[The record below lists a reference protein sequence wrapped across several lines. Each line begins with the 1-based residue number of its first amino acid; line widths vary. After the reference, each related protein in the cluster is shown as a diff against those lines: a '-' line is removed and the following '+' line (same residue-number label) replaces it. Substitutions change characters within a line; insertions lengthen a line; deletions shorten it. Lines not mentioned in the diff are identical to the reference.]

1 MKASLSLSQA
11 VDFYLC
17 TRRRFGFALKTEERL
32 LRSMVVYSRR
42 VHHQGPL
49 TEAFALE
56 WARLP
61 ADAKPMW
68 WAKRLHAVR
77 GLARFWHTFDPK
89 IQVPSAG
96 VFGPGNCRR
105 PVHIYNAD
113 EISQLL
119 QAATMLRP
127 AQGLRPAAF
136 TTLLGLLACTGMRIS
151 EALNLQLTDFDSS
164 AATLMIRRSKSG
176 QSRVLPLRPS
186 SVQALQSY
194 QRVRQKHCSHANNA
208 AFFLSERGKPL
219 SYEMARAVFRSLREQ
234 LDWVRPPIPRLHDL
248 RHTFAVNRLI
258 AWQRQGGD
266 EVNRNI
272 LALATYL
279 GHRNIRHTYWYL
291 SAMPELLALASKHL
305 MATQRTEARHE

>member
-1 MKASLSLSQA
+1 MKTSLSMSQA
-11 VDFYLC
+11 VEFYLC

-42 VHHQGPL
+42 VHHKGPL

-77 GLARFWHTFDPK
+77 SFARFWQTFDPK
-89 IQVPSAG
+89 IQVPAAG

-105 PVHIYNAD
+105 PVHIYTAD
-113 EISQLL
+113 EISQLF
-119 QAATMLRP
+119 QAARRLRP
-127 AQGLRPAAF
+127 ARGLRPAAF
-136 TTLLGLLACTGMRIS
+136 ITLLGLLTCTGMRIS
-151 EALNLQLTDFDSS
+151 EALNLQLEDFDSA

-176 QSRVLPLRPS
+176 QSRVLPLQPS
-186 SVQALQSY
+186 SVLALQNY
-194 QRVRQKHCSHANNA
+194 QRLRQRHCSHAHSD
-208 AFFLSERGKPL
+208 AFFLTDGGEPL
-219 SYEMARAVFRSLREQ
+219 SYEMARQVFRCLRAQ
-234 LDWVRPPIPRLHDL
+234 LGWITPPIPRLHDL

-258 AWQRQGGD
+258 TWQRQGGD
-266 EVNRNI
+266 EVNQNI

-291 SAMPELLALASKHL
+291 SAMPELLAIASKCL
-305 MATQRTEARHE
+305 VATQPAEAIHE